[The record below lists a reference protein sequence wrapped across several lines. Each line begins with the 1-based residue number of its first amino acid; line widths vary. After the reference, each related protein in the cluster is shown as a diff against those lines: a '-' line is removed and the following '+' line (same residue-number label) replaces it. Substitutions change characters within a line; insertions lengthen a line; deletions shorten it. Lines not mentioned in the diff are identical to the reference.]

1 MNASS
6 KALVDKALD
15 SLHLGDVYSF
25 SQKQLI
31 DLMQKRVNE
40 CETEIETYRQKYK
53 MDLSELKSRFH
64 ELNQFTISEKEDDCM
79 QWEDSVLFLNSYQ
92 QTLKELKNA

>member
-15 SLHLGDVYSF
+15 SLNLGDVYSF

-40 CETEIETYRQKYK
+40 CETEIEIYRQKYK
-53 MDLSELKSRFH
+53 MDLSELKNRFH
-64 ELNQFTISEKEDDCM
+64 GLNQYTISEKEDDCM
-79 QWEDSVLFLNSYQ
+79 QWEDAELFLKSYQ
-92 QTLKELKNA
+92 QIVLS